1 MEQKRIR
8 KINWAYLFGY
18 IFGPAILSGICFL
31 ISARFFPK
39 GYSAVV
45 LILGPCLLSF
55 LWWVFAGRILFKRK
69 TKQFERELKD
79 GNFNLSYTFY
89 ANGKTVCIDEEHGNV
104 GLVFFWNPFET
115 FVFPASRI
123 EKAWVDDGKHGAG
136 FMAGSSRVSFLFLV
150 DGVKV
155 RVDTFTSNR
164 RWRMDS
170 DYILTGVSKADVV
183 VQSLKEAKG
192 RSGRQ

>member
-1 MEQKRIR
+1 M
-8 KINWAYLFGY
+8 
-18 IFGPAILSGICFL
+18 
-31 ISARFFPK
+31 
-39 GYSAVV
+39 
-45 LILGPCLLSF
+45 
-55 LWWVFAGRILFKRK
+55 
-69 TKQFERELKD
+69 
-79 GNFNLSYTFY
+79 
-89 ANGKTVCIDEEHGNV
+89 